1 MSLINEALKRAE
13 AERRRH
19 GGGAQPEPHQPASL
33 PDTADQARGEPG
45 PPELHAGP
53 FGRPPSRG
61 RGGLR
66 AALILATF
74 VIAGVGLMTYLSLPA
89 EDKPPASVQAEPT
102 PSSSAGTGKA
112 DPAGHTTHAEPGH
125 RAITPSQQRP
135 QALFPYRNLLLKT
148 LAEMQRQSR
157 AMRPPRHLPQPSQP
171 QPTSPPPV
179 TTRPAVEPTPAVS
192 FRLGGILQS
201 GNEAHAL
208 INNHLVKVGD
218 EIDGARVV
226 AIGKYHVVL
235 EKDGK
240 RITLRM

>member
-13 AERRRH
+13 KEKRRNQT
-19 GGGAQPEPHQPASL
+19 GAPAQPVSDE
-33 PDTADQARGEPG
+33 TT
-45 PPELHAGP
+45 PP
-53 FGRPPSRG
+53 RPPVRPAGRSPGGG

-74 VIAGVGLMTYLSLPA
+74 VIAGVGLMTYLSLPT

-102 PSSSAGTGKA
+102 PSAGAGKA
-112 DPAGHTTHAEPGH
+112 DPAGHTTHAEPGR
-125 RAITPSQQRP
+125 RAITPSRQRP

-157 AMRPPRHLPQPSQP
+157 AMRPPRHQP
-171 QPTSPPPV
+171 QPGQPQPPSPPPEMGPGPTIPPPV
-179 TTRPAVEPTPAVS
+179 TTRPAVEPAPTAGL
-192 FRLGGILQS
+192 RLGGILQS